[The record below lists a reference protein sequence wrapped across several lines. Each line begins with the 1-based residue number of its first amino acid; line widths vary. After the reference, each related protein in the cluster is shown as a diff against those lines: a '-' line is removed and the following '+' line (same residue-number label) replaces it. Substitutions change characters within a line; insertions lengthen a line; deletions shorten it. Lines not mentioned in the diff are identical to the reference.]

1 MPRWSLEKR
10 SMLRK
15 LNKDVFK
22 DSDPGN
28 DGKGKDPGKKINRK
42 VSKLKT
48 HVLLILWNLG
58 ILTFI
63 RK

>member
-10 SMLRK
+10 LMLRK
-15 LNKDVFK
+15 LSKDVFK
-22 DSDPGN
+22 DSDPEN
-28 DGKGKDPGKKINRK
+28 DNEMKDPGKKINRK